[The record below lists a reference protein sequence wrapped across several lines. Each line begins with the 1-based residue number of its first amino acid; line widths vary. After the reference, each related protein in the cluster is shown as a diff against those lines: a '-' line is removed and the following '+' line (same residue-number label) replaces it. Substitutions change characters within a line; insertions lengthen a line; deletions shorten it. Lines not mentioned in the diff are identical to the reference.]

1 MDRRRALLTSS
12 LAGIGWFLG
21 EFAVETRASGREL
34 ARALH
39 RLTGSP
45 EVRAHTEQIL
55 WDAGLRVLALYGAL
69 GALLGLLVGMALR
82 ALLPAPWGRE
92 APLLRWLGVL
102 ALVLTGIHG
111 ALTLRLLLRWPSL
124 YPDVP
129 VEIRAAWVEAI
140 PLPAV
145 DGILGVLAAAAL
157 FGTAWRGGRRGIAA
171 LAIAVGVAWG
181 GRARGPVPPP
191 EGINEGPNVLIVGL
205 DAVRPD
211 HLARFG
217 HVRDTAPWLD
227 GWLRDS
233 WTWTRCYT
241 PLARTY
247 PAWASL
253 LTGLYPHEHG
263 VREDLPPPERYLPR
277 GDDLVR
283 RLRERGWHTA
293 FFTDDSRFSYMVP
306 EGGWDE
312 IHQPPPGARNLVL
325 SSYPLV
331 YRFLHFFANARWGSA
346 VDLLRGNRAFAG
358 RETADGAARRL
369 ARSLVALGAHRRF
382 LAAVH
387 LSAPHSPRNTPWPYY
402 NEMGMRGYRGDNR
415 FRYRSSGVPAR
426 ELDEGADG
434 SAGELDDAVARQNLA
449 LYDAGIR
456 ELDDQ
461 LRVVFSALEE
471 AGLLRET
478 LVLIWSDHGEAFAER
493 GMRYRYRGPNHG
505 FHPWDEGQSRVLMS
519 LRLPDGRGRGIQ
531 DDRLSR
537 VLDAAPTVLDALGEP
552 PLPAAT
558 GWSRLGALTSGPP
571 PPEPKWVYGET
582 GLSKAN
588 YWSPTHVRYPFGST
602 SSAYDVDR
610 ATDRVFLRRDFY
622 PESLV
627 RAKDRWIQDRW
638 WKLVAIPEDGGS
650 RFELF
655 RVDRDPTN
663 REDVA
668 HRHPERVAEMAAEL
682 RRIVAGDPDAAG
694 GHPGGRDGGS
704 PGDPPPR
711 R

>member
-45 EVRAHTEQIL
+45 EVRAHTEHLL
-55 WDAGLRVLALYGAL
+55 WDAGLRVLALYGVL
-69 GALLGLLVGMALR
+69 GASLGFLLGIALR

-92 APLLRWLGVL
+92 ASLLRWLGVL
-102 ALVLTGIHG
+102 VLALAGVHG

-124 YPDVP
+124 YPDVS
-129 VEIRAAWVEAI
+129 VDVRASWGEAI

-145 DGILGVLAAAAL
+145 DGILGGMAAAVL
-157 FGTAWRGGRRGIAA
+157 LGTAWRYGRRGIAGVA
-171 LAIAVGVAWG
+171 AAAAVAWG
-181 GRARGPVPPP
+181 GRGGSPPSPP
-191 EGINEGPNVLIVGL
+191 EGANQGPNVLIVGL

-211 HLARFG
+211 HLASFG
-217 HVRDTAPWLD
+217 HGRDTAPWLEA
-227 GWLRDS
+227 WLRDS

-247 PAWASL
+247 PAWSSL
-253 LTGLYPHEHG
+253 LTGRDPHEHG
-263 VREDLPPPERYLPR
+263 VREDLPPPERYLPL

-283 RLRERGWHTA
+283 HLRDRGWHTA

-331 YRFLHFFANARWGSA
+331 YRFLHFFAGIGWDSGFG
-346 VDLLRGNRAFAG
+346 LIRGNRAFAG
-358 RETADGAARRL
+358 RESAERAGRRL

-387 LSAPHSPRNTPWPYY
+387 LSAPHSPRDTPWPYY
-402 NEMGMRGYRGDNR
+402 NEMGMRGYRGENR
-415 FRYRSSGVPAR
+415 FRYRSSGVPTR
-426 ELDEGADG
+426 ELEDGADG
-434 SAGELDDAVARQNLA
+434 SAAELHDAVARQNLA

-456 ELDDQ
+456 EVDDQ
-461 LRVVFSALEE
+461 LRVVFGALEE
-471 AGLLRET
+471 AGLLRDT
-478 LVLIWSDHGEAFAER
+478 LVLIWSDHGEAFAEP

-505 FHPWDEGQSRVLMS
+505 FHAWDEGQNRVLMS
-519 LRLPDGRGRGIQ
+519 LRLPDGRGRGIR

-552 PLPAAT
+552 PLAAAT
-558 GWSRLGALTSGPP
+558 GWSRLGAVTPGPP
-571 PPEPKWVYGET
+571 PPEPRWVYGET

-588 YWSPTHVRYPFGST
+588 YWSPGHVRYPFGRP

-622 PESLV
+622 PEALV
-627 RAKDRWIQDRW
+627 RVKDRWIQDRW
-638 WKLVAIPEDGGS
+638 WKLVAIPEEGGT

-668 HRHPERVAEMAAEL
+668 HLHPERVAEMAAEL
-682 RRIVAGDPDAAG
+682 HRIVARDPDAAG
-694 GHPGGRDGGS
+694 GGPRGGGT
-704 PGDPPPR
+704 PGDPPPPR
-711 R
+711 